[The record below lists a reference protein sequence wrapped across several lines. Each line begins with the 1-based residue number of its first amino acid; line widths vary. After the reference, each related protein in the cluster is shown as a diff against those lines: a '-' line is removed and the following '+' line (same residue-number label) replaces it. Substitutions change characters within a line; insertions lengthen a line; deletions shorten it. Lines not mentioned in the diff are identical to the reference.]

1 MKKQSIFNIP
11 RLSKA
16 VKTMDQFCDA
26 VYEFPLLVKGKSGS
40 GKTHFVTSYL
50 KEKGINFVFLTVPDH
65 KDYFEYVCES
75 LTRYES
81 ALKEHASEA
90 ERMSDPDN
98 YKESAKAYK
107 KAVKESECPFIV
119 IDESHQLGIN
129 PEEFQH
135 EKGTYSF
142 DGIEV
147 PYSRLILISHASLGK
162 NNSEN
167 NRLRKI
173 VIPTPT
179 REEIMET
186 LINDGMKKDCALW
199 SVTHSPCNFHSAIEA
214 SKDYGTELQSTY
226 NPRGLETD
234 TIDCL
239 SFYFHSDPNIRSVYS
254 DQFIFPKIGV
264 NTIGN
269 CRAFLGLDKKAIE
282 ENEGILKEEGLLV
295 TGEQSK
301 RVIVNNDKS
310 MKLTLAI
317 LKLAGK
323 LEEIPTEKAE
333 TSKQAQT
340 SAKQAKPK
348 QPSKAQTAKQTGKAK
363 PKQAQTSA
371 KQPSKAKS
379 KPASK
384 PKKTTSKTAKQ
395 AKKAEK
401 TTVAASYEQF
411 RNSIEIPKDKLET
424 IGE

>member
-1 MKKQSIFNIP
+1 MKKQSIFSIP

-16 VKTMDQFCDA
+16 VKTMEQFVNA

-50 KEKGINFVFLTVPDH
+50 KERNINFVFLTVPDH

-90 ERMSDPDN
+90 ERMENPA
-98 YKESAKAYK
+98 YKEVVKA
-107 KAVKESECPFIV
+107 SECPFIV

-186 LINDGMKKDCALW
+186 LINDGMKKECALW

-214 SKDYGTELQSTY
+214 SKDFGTELQTTY

-239 SFYFHSDPNIRSVYS
+239 SFYFHSDPAIRNVYS
-254 DQFIFPKIGV
+254 DQFIFPKVGT

-269 CRAFLGLDKKAIE
+269 CMAFLGLDRKAILE
-282 ENEGILKEEGLLV
+282 SEGILKEENLLV

-323 LEEIPTEKAE
+323 LEEIPMEKAE
-333 TSKQAQT
+333 TAKQET
-340 SAKQAKPK
+340 SAKK
-348 QPSKAQTAKQTGKAK
+348 TGKAK
-363 PKQAQTSA
+363 PKAQTV
-371 KQPSKAKS
+371 KQPSKAKQ
-379 KPASK
+379 P
-384 PKKTTSKTAKQ
+384 SKTAPKMTG
-395 AKKAEK
+395 KSKASQI
-401 TTVAASYEQF
+401 AAEI
-411 RNSIEIPKDKLET
+411 NSDKLKQPDLLDKV
-424 IGE
+424 GE